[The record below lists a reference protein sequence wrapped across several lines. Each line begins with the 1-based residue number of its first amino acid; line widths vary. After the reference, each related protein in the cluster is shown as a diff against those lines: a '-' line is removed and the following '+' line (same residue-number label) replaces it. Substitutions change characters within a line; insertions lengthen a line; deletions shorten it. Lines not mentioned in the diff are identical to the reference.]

1 MPEPIRVLLVDSPT
15 LVRRCLAAVLGRRRR
30 LAIVAEAGSGPEAL
44 AGSRSIRPDV
54 VLVDPQ
60 VPEGGLQ
67 LVAELC
73 AETPTGA
80 VVVLTAETRE
90 GTVARV
96 LEHGARGYLDK
107 HCDVEDVA
115 RCIERVHAGEVVI
128 AQNLARSLPGDF
140 SAFRGSDSPAVS
152 RRELEV
158 LQLVAGGRTN
168 QAIAHELFIT
178 EHTVKSHLA
187 KMLGKLGLNNRVQ
200 LATYAAQHGVSPAP
214 PQA

>member
-30 LAIVAEAGSGPEAL
+30 LAVVAEAGSGPEAI
-44 AGSRSIRPDV
+44 AESRSVHPDV

-60 VPEGGLQ
+60 VPDGGLQ

-73 AETPTGA
+73 GETPTGA
-80 VVVLTAETRE
+80 VVVLTAETRD
-90 GTVARV
+90 GVARV

-115 RCIERVHAGEVVI
+115 RCIERVHAGDVVI
-128 AQNLARSLPGDF
+128 AQNLAGSLPDDF
-140 SAFRGSDSPAVS
+140 SAFRGSHSPAVS
-152 RRELEV
+152 RREVEV
-158 LQLVAGGRTN
+158 LRLVAGGRTN
-168 QAIAHELFIT
+168 QEIASELFIT

-200 LATYAAQHGVSPAP
+200 LATYAAQHGISPAP